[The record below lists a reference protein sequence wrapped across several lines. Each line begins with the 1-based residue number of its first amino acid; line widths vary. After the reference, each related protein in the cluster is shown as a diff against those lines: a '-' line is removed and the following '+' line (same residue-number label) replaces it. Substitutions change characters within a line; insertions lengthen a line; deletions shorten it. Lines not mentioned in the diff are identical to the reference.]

1 MKTRLPSRRRALRAC
16 LLLGAGLAPLALIGA
31 AFNVARAA
39 DLPLRE
45 AGALKVAVYN
55 ELAPFSDKGQGIDAD
70 MGAALAAKLGLRL
83 TLLPFNAGDDL
94 GDGMSGDLR
103 NMVWKGHYLGYGPA
117 DVMLHVPVDRMLMN
131 ANPQVTIFAPYHVE
145 TVRLVRSA
153 RSIPQFDGVDALAG
167 KRIGV
172 EKVSIAG
179 MVMLGEGGGRFREQ
193 VHIYPSAIEALQ
205 ALKAG
210 GLDAVLATRS
220 EIESVMR
227 GDPAFP
233 LQEVPFERLPR
244 GGWAIGMAVRKDNV
258 ELARRLQAALNDMAA
273 SGELRTIFAK
283 HGVQVVKP

>member
-1 MKTRLPSRRRALRAC
+1 MKRTPMTTRLRALCASFLI
-16 LLLGAGLAPLALIGA
+16 LLCAAGA
-31 AFNVARAA
+31 AHAQEGRAT
-39 DLPLRE
+39 RE
-45 AGALKVAVYN
+45 DGTLKVAVYN
-55 ELAPFSDKGQGIDAD
+55 ELAPFSDKGEGIDAD
-70 MGAALAAKLGLRL
+70 LGAALAGKLGLKPS
-83 TLLPFNAGDDL
+83 LLPFNAGDDL
-94 GDGMSGDLR
+94 GDDLR

-153 RSIPQFDGVDALAG
+153 RAIPSFDVLDSLAG

-179 MVMLGEGGGRFREQ
+179 MVMLGEGNGRFRDQ

-205 ALKAG
+205 QLKG
-210 GLDAVLATRS
+210 GALDAVLATRS

-233 LQEVPFERLPR
+233 VQEAAFERLPR
-244 GGWAIGMAVRKDNV
+244 AGWAIGMAVRKDNV
-258 ELARRLQAALNDMAA
+258 ELARRLQAALNEMAA
-273 SGELRTIFAK
+273 SGELKAIFAK
-283 HGVQVVKP
+283 YGVQVVKP